1 MKHCTTIIITLIAM
15 LLFLP
20 PDPVHAGLADIF
32 KGLGQT
38 MKSDPSPLS
47 EETIIKG
54 LKEAL
59 EKGSQSAVS
68 MVSKPDGYYL
78 NPEIRIPLP
87 PSVQKVEK
95 ILRSVGFGSTVDQ
108 FEQSMNR
115 AAERAAPQALSLFVG
130 TIKQISFDDARKI
143 LNGRDNEATLY
154 FKERTEQKLTGL
166 FEPVVHDAMAE
177 VDATRIFQDLS
188 AKTASIPFAGGLTG
202 NPDAYVTSRAL
213 DGLFLML
220 EKEELKI
227 RQDPAARV
235 TDLLKT
241 VFKSKE

>member
-1 MKHCTTIIITLIAM
+1 MKHRPTIIMALIVM
-15 LLFLP
+15 FLLPLHP
-20 PDPVHAGLADIF
+20 AHAGFMDIF
-32 KGLGQT
+32 KGLGET
-38 MKSDPSPLS
+38 VTSDPSPLS

-59 EKGSQSAVS
+59 EKGTQSAVA

-78 NPEIRIPLP
+78 NPEIKIPLP
-87 PSVQKVEK
+87 QSVRKVET

-115 AAERAAPQALSLFVG
+115 AAERAAPQALSLFVD

-154 FKERTEQKLTGL
+154 FKKRTEQKLTGL
-166 FEPVVHDAMAE
+166 FKPVVHDAMAE
-177 VDATRIFQDLS
+177 VDTTRLFQDLS
-188 AKTASIPFAGGLTG
+188 AKTASIPLAGTLTQD
-202 NPDAYVTSRAL
+202 PDAYVTARAL

-241 VFKSKE
+241 VFKSKQ